1 MVVDSIILFI
11 FASQNHELIT
21 TNYNNYVLDT

>member
-11 FASQNHELIT
+11 FASQNQELIT